1 MHVDWPGEFPGTH
14 WLDEQEGRAG
24 LGVLRGRAFFPY
36 YGPGKPKYVDALEAA
51 AREFYGSKYALAVN
65 SGSGALSTAM
75 TALGI
80 GPGCE
85 VVVPAFMW
93 VATAAAV
100 VQANAIPV
108 LCAVGDTFSMDP
120 AGPEK

>member
-1 MHVDWPGEFPGTH
+1 MHVHWPCEFPGTH
-14 WLDEQEGRAG
+14 WLDEQEEQVV
-24 LGVLRGRAFFPY
+24 LDVLRSRSLFRY

-51 AREFYGSKYALAVN
+51 AREFYGAKYALAVN
-65 SGSGALSTAM
+65 SGSGALITALA
-75 TALGI
+75 ALGI

-108 LCAVGDTFSMDP
+108 
-120 AGPEK
+120 